1 MDIRQLRYALA
12 LAEYQHFGRAAAA
25 VGIAQPPLSKSIAQL
40 EREIG
45 VKLFDRTKDGVFPTA
60 AGDALLDRARRI
72 NQEFVATAH
81 DARRAARGETGSLR
95 IGFIA
100 SALLSMLP
108 AVLRTFRIQ
117 HPEVRLQ
124 VEQMTTME
132 SSRAL
137 VAGEVDV
144 IVCRGAPR
152 GRGVEQLVSAQVSR
166 DYLAGV
172 VSTSHPLAGQ
182 KQIRLDQLQGQSLIV
197 ALPDG
202 EPAIAKA
209 LRDGF
214 SNFSTRPGVTQAGDT
229 HTIIGL
235 AACGFGVGLGPQDMR
250 TTARVDTWIFDI
262 RPRIPLPSLT
272 LAFRSDHQSSSLT
285 ALLGVI
291 ADTCPTARPE
301 LTRFGAAESRPK
313 GKRSP

>member
-1 MDIRQLRYALA
+1 MVLEVDIRQLRYAMA
-12 LAEYQHFGRAAAA
+12 LAEHQHFGRAATA

-45 VKLFDRTKDGVFPTA
+45 VRLFDRTNTGVFPTA

-72 NQEFVATAH
+72 DREFIAAAH
-81 DARRAARGETGSLR
+81 DARRAARGETGALR

-108 AVLRTFRIQ
+108 AVLRTFRAE
-117 HPEVRLQ
+117 HPEVQLQ
-124 VEQMTTME
+124 AEEMTTAE

-152 GRGVEQLVSAQVSR
+152 GRGVERLVSAQVTR

-182 KQIRLDQLQGQSLIV
+182 KRVSLEQLHGQPLIA
-197 ALPDG
+197 ALTDD

-209 LRDGF
+209 LRDMLSAF
-214 SNFSTRPGVTQAGDT
+214 PAQPSVTRAGDT
-229 HTIIGL
+229 QTIIGL

-250 TTARVDTWIFDI
+250 TAARADTRIFDV
-262 RPRIPLPSLT
+262 RPRLSLPGLT
-272 LAFRSDHQSSSLT
+272 LAFRSDYRSPTLN
-285 ALLGVI
+285 ALLNVV
-291 ADTCPTARPE
+291 ADTCPIARPA
-301 LTRFGAAESRPK
+301 LARF
-313 GKRSP
+313 RS

>member
-1 MDIRQLRYALA
+1 MMLEVDIRQLRYAMA
-12 LAEYQHFGRAAAA
+12 LAEHQHFGRAAAA

-45 VKLFDRTKDGVFPTA
+45 VRLFDRTNTGVFPTA
-60 AGDALLDRARRI
+60 AGDALLDRARRVDR
-72 NQEFVATAH
+72 EFTAAAH
-81 DARRAARGETGSLR
+81 DARRAARGETGVLR

-108 AVLRTFRIQ
+108 PVLRTFRVE
-117 HPEVRLQ
+117 HPEVRLHA
-124 VEQMTTME
+124 EEMTTAE

-152 GRGVEQLVSAQVSR
+152 GRGVEHLVSAQVTR

-182 KQIRLDQLQGQSLIV
+182 KWVSLEQLHGQPLIA
-197 ALPDG
+197 ALTDD

-209 LRDGF
+209 LRDMLSAF
-214 SNFSTRPGVTQAGDT
+214 PAQPSITRAGDT
-229 HTIIGL
+229 QTIIGL

-250 TTARVDTWIFDI
+250 TPARADTRIFDV
-262 RPRIPLPSLT
+262 RPRLSLPGLA
-272 LAFRSDHQSSSLT
+272 LAFRSDYRSPTLT
-285 ALLGVI
+285 ALLNIV
-291 ADTCPTARPE
+291 ADTCPTARPA
-301 LTRFGAAESRPK
+301 LARF
-313 GKRSP
+313 RS